1 MKGLIIDMLEHIP
14 HTVVQHSELL
24 IDMMVFKYT
33 QISQQEI
40 NNESVEGEDEKS
52 QIDED
57 EKITQ

>member
-1 MKGLIIDMLEHIP
+1 MLEHIP

-57 EKITQ
+57 ERIEQ